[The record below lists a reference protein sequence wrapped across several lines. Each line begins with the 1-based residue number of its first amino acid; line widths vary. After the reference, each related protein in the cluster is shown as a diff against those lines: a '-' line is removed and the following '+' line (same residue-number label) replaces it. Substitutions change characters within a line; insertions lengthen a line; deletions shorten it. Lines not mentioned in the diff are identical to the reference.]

1 MAADFI
7 IHPASADRWDDLVA
21 VMGSSYNSR
30 CCYCAYWYLPN
41 ADYKAGWGHGNEA
54 TLQRLVQEGEE
65 PGLIAY
71 VDGVAAAWVG
81 VAPRTNFDR
90 LNRSRNFVPV
100 DGKDVWAVN
109 CFVVA
114 KDFRRQGLVAKLAAA
129 AADFA
134 IARGADGAE
143 AYPIVPGPK
152 SSAADLYVGTEQA
165 FLDAGYVEVA
175 RPLPRRPV
183 MRKLKK
189 FSRRSAATS

>member
-1 MAADFI
+1 MAADLI
-7 IHPASADRWDDLVA
+7 VHPVTAARWDDLVTI
-21 VMGSSYNSR
+21 MESSYNSR
-30 CCYCAYWYLPN
+30 CCYCAYWYRPN
-41 ADYKAGWGHGNEA
+41 ADYKAGWGNGNEA
-54 TLQRLVQEGEE
+54 TLERLVKGGGE

-71 VDGVAAAWVG
+71 VDGVPAAWVG

-90 LNRSRNFVPV
+90 LNRSRNFAPV

-152 SSAADLYVGTEQA
+152 SSAADL
-165 FLDAGYVEVA
+165 
-175 RPLPRRPV
+175 
-183 MRKLKK
+183 
-189 FSRRSAATS
+189 